1 MEKAYEGYL
10 RTKEVSKEIIGLLQS
25 KFEKEPLTQ
34 AITDSV
40 ATLMWSLDAVISS
53 AEDIIGEGLRE
64 EVLEM
69 LKK

>member
-1 MEKAYEGYL
+1 MEKGEAYL
-10 RTKEVSKEIIGLLQS
+10 RTKEVSSDSIKLLQS
-25 KFEKEPLTQ
+25 KFEKEPLAQ

-53 AEDIIGEGLRE
+53 AEEIIGEGLRE